1 MWEDYKYSIFSKKN
15 EKIKNLK
22 NGEKSG
28 PEPPFIHTTQ
38 VEWPSLRLAFWDLL
52 HLVSKTITLTKTSAS

>member
-1 MWEDYKYSIFSKKN
+1 MAK
-15 EKIKNLK
+15 
-22 NGEKSG
+22 KSG

-38 VEWPSLRLAFWDLL
+38 AEWPSLRLAFWDLL